1 MERLGRQLYLTFR
14 MMRDRLDDD
23 MRAVGGSMSQW
34 IVLKTVGDHPELSQR
49 ELADRVLLTGSTLTH
64 HLDRMETAGYIS
76 RSRDTSD
83 RRVVRVS
90 LTEAGKHRRV
100 ELDSVVEEHE
110 ERIASLLPANEAKT
124 LTRHLGRLQERLGE
138 HEGARR

>member
-1 MERLGRQLYLTFR
+1 MEPLGRQLYLTFR
-14 MMRDRLDDD
+14 TMRDRLDED

-64 HLDRMETAGYIS
+64 HLDRMEAAGYLE
-76 RSRDTSD
+76 RSRDTHD

-100 ELDSVVEEHE
+100 ELDRVVEGSEQ
-110 ERIASLLPANEAKT
+110 RLMSLIAPNEAKT
-124 LTRHLGRLQERLGE
+124 LNRSLSRLQERLGE
-138 HEGARR
+138 REGDR

>member
-14 MMRDRLDDD
+14 TMRDRLDED
-23 MRAVGGSMSQW
+23 MRAVGGSMSQR

-64 HLDRMETAGYIS
+64 HLDRMEAAGYLS
-76 RSRDTSD
+76 RSRDTAD

-90 LTEAGKHRRV
+90 LTESGKHRRV
-100 ELDSVVEEHE
+100 ELDRVVE
-110 ERIASLLPANEAKT
+110 ASEQRLLSIVAPNEAKT
-124 LTRHLGRLQERLGE
+124 LNRSLSRLQERLGE
-138 HEGARR
+138 HEGDA

>member
-14 MMRDRLDDD
+14 TMRDRLDED

-64 HLDRMETAGYIS
+64 HLDRMEAAGYLE
-76 RSRDTSD
+76 RSRDTQD

-100 ELDSVVEEHE
+100 ELDRVVEGSEQ
-110 ERIASLLPANEAKT
+110 RLMSLIAPNEAKT
-124 LTRHLGRLQERLGE
+124 LNRSLSRLQERLGE
-138 HEGARR
+138 REGDR